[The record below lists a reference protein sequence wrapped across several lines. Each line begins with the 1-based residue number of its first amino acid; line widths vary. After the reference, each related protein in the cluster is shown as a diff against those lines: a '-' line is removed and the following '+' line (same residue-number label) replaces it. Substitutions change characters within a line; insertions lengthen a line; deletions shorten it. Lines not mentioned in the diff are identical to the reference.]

1 MTAEII
7 TIGDELLIGQVI
19 NTNQAFIAG
28 ELSKIG
34 IGTERMTTV
43 RDGHEEILEALQESW
58 TRSELVVTT
67 GGLGPT
73 HDDVTKRALSAF
85 FKTPMVS
92 DPRVREQIASLL
104 KARQMEWTASA
115 EEQTMV
121 PQSATLFLNPVGT
134 APGLAMKREEKVVIV
149 LPGVPYEM
157 REIMVRSVLPF
168 LSERAPANSI
178 IHRTLRTTGIPE
190 SLLARKVGPLD
201 EHLAGA
207 GLAFLP
213 SPRGVRLRISV
224 QHPNAVE
231 AEERARSIETY
242 LRSRIGKYIYGT
254 EEEELEEVVG
264 RLLGERGLTIAT
276 AESCTGGMIADRI
289 THVSG
294 SSAYFERGVV
304 AYSNASKTD
313 LLGVPE
319 QMIAAHGAV
328 SKEVARSM
336 ATGIRDAAGTD
347 IGLSTTGIAGPTGG
361 TIEKPVGLVWIGC
374 SDSTGNVALSFRF
387 GDARYRVKE
396 RASQAALEIVRRRI
410 LNIDERSA

>member
-1 MTAEII
+1 MTAHII

-34 IGTERMTTV
+34 IRTERMTTV
-43 RDGHEEILEALQESW
+43 RDGMEEILQALQESW
-58 TRSELVVTT
+58 TRSDLVLTT

-73 HDDVTKRALSAF
+73 HDDVTKRAVCAF
-85 FKTPMVS
+85 FETDVVS
-92 DPRVREQIASLL
+92 DTRVRKQIESLL
-104 KARQMEWTASA
+104 KARRMEWTSAA

-121 PQSATLFLNPVGT
+121 PRSATLFLNPAGT
-134 APGLAMKREEKVVIV
+134 APGLVLEKDHKTAVV

-157 REIMVRSVLPF
+157 REIMMQSVLPF
-168 LSERAPANSI
+168 LSERAPGHRI

-190 SLLARKVGPLD
+190 SMLAHKLGPLD
-201 EHLAGA
+201 QHLQGA

-224 QHPNAVE
+224 QHPDASE
-231 AEERARSIETY
+231 AEEKVRSIETH

-276 AESCTGGMIADRI
+276 AESCTGGMIADKI

-304 AYSNASKTD
+304 AYSNASKVH
-313 LLGVPE
+313 LLGVPDE
-319 QMIAAHGAV
+319 LIATHGAV
-328 SKEVARSM
+328 SKEVALAM
-336 ATGIRDAAGTD
+336 ATGIQKAAGTD

-361 TIEKPVGLVWIGC
+361 TPEKPVGLVWIGF
-374 SDSTGNVALSFRF
+374 SENSGSVALKFHF
-387 GDARYRVKE
+387 GDARLRVKE
-396 RASQAALEIVRRRI
+396 RASQAALEVIRRRI
-410 LNIDERSA
+410 LRIGEGSD

>member
-1 MTAEII
+1 MRAEII

-28 ELSKIG
+28 ELSTIG
-34 IGTERMTTV
+34 IRTDRMMTV
-43 RDGHEEILEALQESW
+43 RDDHDEILRALQESW
-58 TRSELVVTT
+58 QRSHLVVTT

-73 HDDVTKRALSAF
+73 HDDVTKRAVAAF
-85 FKTPMVS
+85 FKTDMVS
-92 DPRVREQIASLL
+92 DARVRQQVASLL
-104 KARQMEWTASA
+104 KTRQMEWSPSA

-121 PQSATLFLNPVGT
+121 PRTAMLFLNPVGT
-134 APGLAMKREEKVVIV
+134 APGFALERDSRLAIV

-157 REIMVRSVLPF
+157 REIMAQSVLPF
-168 LSERAPANSI
+168 LADRAPGSRI

-190 SLLARKVGPLD
+190 SLLARKLGPLE
-201 EHLAGA
+201 EHLQGA

-224 QHPNAVE
+224 EKADPAE
-231 AEERARSIETY
+231 AEEQARSIEAY
-242 LRSRIGKYIYGT
+242 LRSRIGRYIYGT

-289 THVSG
+289 THLSG

-304 AYSNASKTD
+304 AYSNASKID
-313 LLGVPE
+313 LLAVPE
-319 QMIAAHGAV
+319 ELIRAHGAV
-328 SKEVARSM
+328 SSEVAKAM
-336 ATGIRDAAGTD
+336 AEGIRSAAGTD

-361 TIEKPVGLVWIGC
+361 SAEKPVGLVWISC
-374 SDSTGNVALSFRF
+374 ADSSGTLALKFHF
-387 GDARYRVKE
+387 GDVRYRVKE
-396 RASQAALEIVRRRI
+396 RASQAALEIVRRRL
-410 LNIDERSA
+410 LNIDGGSA